1 MNDQSIFGQ
10 NFGQLPEDQNNSQHQ
25 PDSNDPNVNHP
36 NLSKPKPVT
45 IQFTA
50 NGSDYFPIWIT
61 NLLLTIVTF
70 GIYGPWAK
78 VRREKFFHQ
87 HTIID
92 GDALDYH
99 GNPIKILIGRIITT
113 VLGLGLYAKEFST
126 TLAISCAVLLAIIV
140 PFAMQRS
147 IRFRLH
153 NTSYRGLRFGFN
165 GTVIRSYFI
174 ATIPVLLVFASF
186 IVPTI
191 FMDIDKGKEPPPWF
205 FVSFFGFAL
214 LYPLF
219 HATWR
224 RYAIEHA
231 HFGTA
236 FAKTTLNS
244 WRFVSIYIIAALIIG
259 GLVAV
264 IVGLAIAGGIGAFF
278 VTLTG
283 TGRGGGSL
291 VYAAIVAGVLLFYSA
306 VLSFMPLVTAML
318 QNLCWNKTTF
328 VTRTNGERVSD
339 FLCDLSTSKFVGLQ
353 LKNVILTVL
362 TLGLYRPYA
371 AIATTRAKLQSVGL
385 SDFRFMDDVVAN
397 SEKQDSAMG
406 DEAVDML
413 DFDFSL

>member
-25 PDSNDPNVNHP
+25 PHSNDPNANDLT
-36 NLSKPKPVT
+36 LSKPKPVF

-61 NLLLTIVTF
+61 NLLLTIITF

-99 GNPIKILIGRIITT
+99 GNPVKILIGRIITT

-126 TLAISCAVLLAIIV
+126 ALAIGCAVLLAIII

-165 GTVIRSYFI
+165 GTIARSYFI
-174 ATIPVLLVFASF
+174 ASIPVLLVFVTF
-186 IVPTI
+186 IVPTF
-191 FMDIDKGKEPPPWF
+191 FMGMDKGTEPPPWF

-214 LYPLF
+214 FYPLF

-224 RYAIEHA
+224 RYVIEHA

-244 WRFVSIYIIAALIIG
+244 WRFVSTYIIAALIIG
-259 GLVAV
+259 GLLAV
-264 IVGLAIAGGIGAFF
+264 IFGLAFAGGLGALFAS
-278 VTLTG
+278 LTS
-283 TGRGGGSL
+283 GRSSGSL
-291 VYAAIVAGVLLFYSA
+291 VYVWIVVGVILFYSA

-339 FLCDLSTSKFVGLQ
+339 FLCDLSTGKFVGLQ
-353 LKNVILTVL
+353 FKNVVLTILTF
-362 TLGLYRPYA
+362 GLYRPYA
-371 AIATTRAKLQSVGL
+371 AVATTRAKLQAIGL

-397 SEKQDSAMG
+397 SEKQDSALG

>member
-10 NFGQLPEDQNNSQHQ
+10 NFGQLPEDQNNSQPQ
-25 PDSNDPNVNHP
+25 PALD
-36 NLSKPKPVT
+36 KPRPVA

-50 NGSDYFPIWIT
+50 NGADYFPIWIT

-87 HTIID
+87 HTFID

-113 VLGLGLYAKEFST
+113 ILGLGLYAKEFST
-126 TLAISCAVLLAIIV
+126 ALAIGCAVILALII

-165 GTVIRSYFI
+165 GTVARSYFI
-174 ATIPVLLVFASF
+174 AAVPVLLVFLAF
-186 IVPTI
+186 VVPT
-191 FMDIDKGKEPPPWF
+191 FFLGMDKGAEPPPWF

-219 HATWR
+219 HAMWR
-224 RYAIEHA
+224 RYAIEHS

-236 FAKTTLNS
+236 FARTTLNS
-244 WRFVSIYIIAALIIG
+244 WRFVAIYVIAALIIG
-259 GLVAV
+259 AIVAV
-264 IVGLAIAGGIGAFF
+264 IVGLGFAGGLGALFAGLSGGRSGAGGFAWVWIAGAVI
-278 VTLTG
+278 
-283 TGRGGGSL
+283 
-291 VYAAIVAGVLLFYSA
+291 LFYGA

-328 VTRTNGERVSD
+328 VTRTNGERVAD
-339 FLCDLSTSKFVGLQ
+339 FLCNLSTAKFVGLQ
-353 LKNVILTVL
+353 LKNVVLTVL

-371 AIATTRAKLQSVGL
+371 IVATTRAKLQAVGL
-385 SDFRFMDDVVAN
+385 SDFRFIDDVVAD
-397 SEKQDSAMG
+397 SDKQDSALG